1 MLLGINGAHN
11 PYFDAFFTFFTS
23 KEVWFPFYLVMLV
36 VIMLKYKRT
45 GLWLALMLILTIVA
59 SDQLSVLIKVLVER
73 PRPSHAQA
81 LEGMLN
87 LPVGQGGLYGFVSS
101 HAANCFALTVMV
113 GLISKC
119 KRLWPALLTW
129 SIITGYS
136 RIYLGVHYPF
146 DVLAGAALGSLIG
159 WGMYKLTMWF
169 DDRFLG
175 KRIAF
180 AGSCESHQIT
190 PVMISL
196 LMITVTIAIVSMLVL
211 KYSF

>member
-11 PYFDAFFTFFTS
+11 SYFDAFFTFFTS
-23 KEVWFPFYLVMLV
+23 KEIWFPFYIVMLV
-36 VIMLKYKRT
+36 IIMFKYKRT
-45 GLWLALMLILTIVA
+45 GLWLVLMLILTILA
-59 SDQLSVLIKVLVER
+59 SDQFSVLIKVLVER
-73 PRPSHAQA
+73 PRPSHAEA

-87 LPVGQGGLYGFVSS
+87 LPIGQRGMYGFVSS
-101 HAANCFALTVMV
+101 HAANAFALTVMV
-113 GLISKC
+113 GHVSKC
-119 KRLWPALLTW
+119 KRLWLPLLVW
-129 SIITGYS
+129 AVITGYS

-159 WGMYKLTMWF
+159 WGMYKLTVWF

-180 AGSCESHQIT
+180 AGSCENHQIT
-190 PVMISL
+190 PIVLSL
-196 LMITVTIAIVSMLVL
+196 LMITVTVAITAMLVL